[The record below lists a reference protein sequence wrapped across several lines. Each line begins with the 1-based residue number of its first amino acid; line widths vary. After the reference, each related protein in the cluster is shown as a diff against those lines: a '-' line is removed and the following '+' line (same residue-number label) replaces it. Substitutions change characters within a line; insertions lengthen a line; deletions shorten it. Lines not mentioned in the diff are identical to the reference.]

1 MARNSYVSPVSFSY
15 IYQVLG
21 QIEAWRETMQAAFDE
36 RNALLPALDAPW
48 WDNMRREP
56 FFIGLRHKI
65 GLPER
70 EQEAPR

>member
-1 MARNSYVSPVSFSY
+1 
-15 IYQVLG
+15 
-21 QIEAWRETMQAAFDE
+21 MQAAFDE